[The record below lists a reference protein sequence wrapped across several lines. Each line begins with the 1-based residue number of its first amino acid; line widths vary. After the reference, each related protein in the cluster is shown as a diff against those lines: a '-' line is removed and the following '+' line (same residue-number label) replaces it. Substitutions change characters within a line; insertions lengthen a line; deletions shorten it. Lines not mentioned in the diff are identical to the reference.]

1 MTCPPKRTSELG
13 ALPAR
18 RFATWPVLLC
28 CAGLIS
34 ACTDR
39 HDELQQWTEQ
49 QRREVKPRVL
59 PLVPPRKFDP
69 QPYVSAQSVDPF
81 SSQKL
86 AVAVKREQ
94 RAANSLLAPELNRRK
109 EPLESYPID
118 ALTVVGSL
126 FQAGQRVALVSVA
139 GQIYQVRVG
148 DYVGL
153 NYGKVTRITE
163 TEIALREIVQDAVGE
178 WVERTSNL
186 QLLERSQEKGR

>member
-1 MTCPPKRTSELG
+1 MAVCVGVLG
-13 ALPAR
+13 A
-18 RFATWPVLLC
+18 
-28 CAGLIS
+28 CA
-34 ACTDR
+34 DR
-39 HDELQQWTEQ
+39 HDELQQWMEQ
-49 QRREVKPRVL
+49 QRHDVKPRVT
-59 PLVPPRKFDP
+59 PLVAPRKFDP
-69 QPYVSAQSVDPF
+69 QPYVAAQSVDPF

-109 EPLESYPID
+109 EPLEGYPID

-126 FQAGQRVALVSVA
+126 FQGGQRVALVNVS

-186 QLLERSQEKGR
+186 QLVERSQEKGR

>member
-1 MTCPPKRTSELG
+1 MSPCVQKSVLRRTCLLLPLMAVSVVMLG
-13 ALPAR
+13 A
-18 RFATWPVLLC
+18 
-28 CAGLIS
+28 CA
-34 ACTDR
+34 DR
-39 HDELQQWTEQ
+39 HDELQQWMEQ
-49 QRREVKPRVL
+49 QRHDVKPHVT
-59 PLVPPRKFDP
+59 PLVAPRKFDP

-109 EPLESYPID
+109 EPLEGYPID

-126 FQAGQRVALVSVA
+126 FQGGQRVALVNVS

-153 NYGKVTRITE
+153 NYGKVIRITE
-163 TEIALREIVQDAVGE
+163 TEIAMREIVQDAVGE

-186 QLLERSQEKGR
+186 QLVERSQEKGR